1 MRLKAGTQVTT
12 LYPFL
17 IVAWNS
23 WMTRN
28 PDDSWSYKE
37 SPNSH
42 LEPRVARPHL
52 DGENYPSQLILPA
65 GTTLTYLGGH
75 RSGFQSYRKFQTPE
89 GKEFLMESNYF
100 TTYIN
105 GPVIRK

>member
-12 LYPFL
+12 VHPFL

-23 WMTRN
+23 LMTRN
-28 PDDSWSYKE
+28 PDGSWSYKE

-42 LEPRVARPHL
+42 LEPRVASPHL

-75 RSGFQSYRKFQTPE
+75 RVGYQSYRKFQTSE
-89 GKEFLMESNYF
+89 GKEFLMESYYF
-100 TTYIN
+100 TTSIHR
-105 GPVIRK
+105 PVIRK

>member
-17 IVAWNS
+17 IVASNS

-28 PDDSWSYKE
+28 PDDSWTYTE

-52 DGENYPSQLILPA
+52 NGENYPSHLILPA

-75 RSGFQSYRKFQTPE
+75 RSGFQSYRKFQTSE

-100 TTYIN
+100 TM
-105 GPVIRK
+105 RCK

>member
-89 GKEFLMESNYF
+89 GKEFLMESYYF
-100 TTYIN
+100 TTSIHR
-105 GPVIRK
+105 PVIRK